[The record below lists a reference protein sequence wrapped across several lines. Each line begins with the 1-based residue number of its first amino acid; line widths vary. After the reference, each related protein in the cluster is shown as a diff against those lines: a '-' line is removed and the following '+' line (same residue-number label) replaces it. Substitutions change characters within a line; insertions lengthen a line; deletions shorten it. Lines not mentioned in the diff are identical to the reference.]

1 MSAQI
6 FTWLRQKRRVLI
18 RELVLVACALA
29 LGLGYS
35 LWRSDTYLPSID
47 GNIYSM
53 LALDDSLL
61 MVLSQG
67 NRNSLVRI
75 SHTGALLNY
84 MDTIVYSYFSLM
96 FLTESP
102 IRLISPSAPEEP
114 DPEAPALYEDEIL
127 APDTDKRAVLIT
139 QVLSYGQPLPCVAQ
153 PETDF
158 VSGRH
163 APGCREWFSA
173 FALGTPLEDVSVR
186 QSGPFIW
193 RFTPSPQAE
202 RGQTVDEFRTEGAGL
217 ETMTVYQDQKD
228 APLWYQTAQWKEAP

>member
-35 LWRSDTYLPSID
+35 LWRSDTYLPSLD

-84 MDTIVYSYFSLM
+84 MDTIQGQAFQYLESDGETVYA
-96 FLTESP
+96 
-102 IRLISPSAPEEP
+102 I
-114 DPEAPALYEDEIL
+114 
-127 APDTDKRAVLIT
+127 
-139 QVLSYGQPLPCVAQ
+139 LSYEKNGAARQRLVALSLKQAAMRAEPLAELACSSTTWRICVPAARRR
-153 PETDF
+153 PSVWT
-158 VSGRH
+158 RK
-163 APGCREWFSA
+163 PG
-173 FALGTPLEDVSVR
+173 G
-186 QSGPFIW
+186 I
-193 RFTPSPQAE
+193 
-202 RGQTVDEFRTEGAGL
+202 
-217 ETMTVYQDQKD
+217 
-228 APLWYQTAQWKEAP
+228 QTACWRSASCSMPTGRCPLTA